1 MQQKQSVILIIRPLF
16 SRGNGAIH
24 LVVIIEELNAIFL
37 VLLASKSIDQITLCV
52 KIKMFLSMLFVTTNL

>member
-24 LVVIIEELNAIFL
+24 LVVIMVKGRHMKEYRNCSKVNYHARMPMLDLFMDITE
-37 VLLASKSIDQITLCV
+37 VL
-52 KIKMFLSMLFVTTNL
+52 